1 MNGGDT
7 IKFITCRIARKSYK
21 RQSNGRKTIRRS
33 TRSIRGAIGRD
44 NGRSCE
50 APDNDSH
57 GRIDRPV
64 MPGVWGKQK
73 EKPMNERPIIFSGEM
88 ARAILDGRKTQ
99 TRRVVKPQPI
109 MYRWEEA
116 PNGEPWMPVGGV
128 RQHRWTCPYGQPGD
142 RLWVRESGWQPKE
155 PSLRELRDGADT
167 WPKWV
172 YTADGISEGEKEQYK
187 DWGWKPRPSIHMP
200 RWASRITLEITNV
213 RVERLQ
219 SITQSDIRQEGG
231 TDHSQQA
238 ANLGTKDA
246 EYLLDYN
253 WFSNAWNKINGKTH
267 PWSSNPFVWVI
278 DFKVIKRPDN
288 N

>member
-1 MNGGDT
+1 
-7 IKFITCRIARKSYK
+7 
-21 RQSNGRKTIRRS
+21 
-33 TRSIRGAIGRD
+33 
-44 NGRSCE
+44 
-50 APDNDSH
+50 
-57 GRIDRPV
+57 
-64 MPGVWGKQK
+64 
-73 EKPMNERPIIFSGEM
+73 MNERPIIFSGEM

-99 TRRVVKPQPI
+99 TRRLVKPQPKVVHG
-109 MYRWEEA
+109 W
-116 PNGEPWMPVGGV
+116 NGDWLQTNQIFRSSKPGLL
-128 RQHRWTCPYGQPGD
+128 CPYGKAGD
-142 RLWVRESGWQPKE
+142 RLWVRESF
-155 PSLRELRDGADT
+155 L
-167 WPKWV
+167 
-172 YTADGISEGEKEQYK
+172 
-187 DWGWKPRPSIHMP
+187 GWKSPILGLGDVVYQGEPEYDKCLADVPYVKKVQEKNPGKVGNWANIPSIHMP